1 MSGGTNAQTN
11 YPAAILGGLWTDAN
25 QAFSPYPWGG
35 TQGQNNPWGFQGGTS
50 TTSNIG
56 NVAAGNILG
65 YNNQPG
71 GANQQN
77 SFGYNPSQT
86 ASGANY
92 LTGLGPSLGQQGQ
105 SENSYLLGQGQ
116 NINAQLQGAAG
127 GIQNT
132 LQGAGQNVYNQTQQ
146 NAQGLGGYANQALT
160 NAFDPQKALFAQQF
174 QQQQAQNLAS
184 QSQAGVAQTP
194 YGTGLSQQGNQ
205 NFDIAWQ
212 QAQLANQA
220 QGANTAST
228 LLGQS
233 ANQLGTGVN
242 ALTGAYGAGAN
253 ALQGLYGTG
262 ANALQGLSG
271 VGSSNLS
278 NLLGA
283 GTSAYNTG
291 ATQGMNQNQYG
302 QQQQQQQIQDFLGY
316 LTGSSGNSANY
327 INALAQLYNAST
339 GQYSAANQGQ
349 ANQAQINAG
358 GLSGLGSA
366 LGGIGGLLGGLL

>member
-1 MSGGTNAQTN
+1 MSGGTSAQTN
-11 YPAAILGGLWTDAN
+11 YPAPILAGLWTDAN
-25 QAFSPYPWGG
+25 QSFPATPYG
-35 TQGQNNPWGFQGGTS
+35 NNNAAANTAYGD
-50 TTSNIG
+50 IG
-56 NVAAGNILG
+56 NLTNNVG
-65 YNNQPG
+65 Y
-71 GANQQN
+71 QQTYG
-77 SFGYNPSQT
+77 GYNPSQT
-86 ASGANY
+86 AQGANY
-92 LTGLGPSLGQQGQ
+92 LTGLGQGLGQQGQ
-105 SENSYLLGQGQ
+105 NENSYLLGQGS
-116 NINAQLQGAAG
+116 NIYNSLYGQGQGINSFLQGQG
-127 GIQNT
+127 QGVNSV

-160 NAFDPQKALFAQQF
+160 NAFDPQMALYNKTF
-174 QQQQAQNLAS
+174 QQQQEQNLAS
-184 QSQAGVAQTP
+184 QAQAGVATTP
-194 YGTGLSQQGNQ
+194 YGAGLSQQGNQ

-262 ANALQGLSG
+262 ASALQGLSG

-302 QQQQQQQIQDFLGY
+302 QQQQQQQIQDFLSY